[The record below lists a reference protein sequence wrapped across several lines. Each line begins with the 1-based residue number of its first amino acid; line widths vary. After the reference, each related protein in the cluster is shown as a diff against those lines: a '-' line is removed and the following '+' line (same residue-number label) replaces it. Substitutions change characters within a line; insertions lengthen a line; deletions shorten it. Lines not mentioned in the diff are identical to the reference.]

1 MNLCIISNGSSPHTR
16 KWIVPLI
23 SEIKRIHLISY
34 TRVEQKLPQVE
45 TVDLTKISKLKV
57 IKFLLWGIWS
67 RRYIREIKP
76 DIVHAHQIQGAGWLG
91 SMSNHHPFIL
101 SAWGSDLYNL
111 NIQPKIIKFISW
123 KAINSCNRFVVPSQH
138 MRKAALS
145 QGIPSKKLVVIPWG
159 IDHNTFTSEC
169 QDKIQSRIALGL
181 PPDMTLALSPRALT
195 PTYNIDTI
203 ISACSNLTDRVK
215 EFKLLILKFN
225 PDPDYYRYLQK
236 LIKETHL
243 DPHIIWIEQIND
255 AISMAQLYSAS
266 DLLISIPSSEGYGL
280 SVYEAMSCACPAVI
294 SDLDAFSNL
303 TDRYHC
309 LKVAPRDS
317 SETADAV
324 SELIINTH
332 LRDQIINN
340 SLEFI
345 SEMSVDH
352 QKKAALDLYNSVL
365 S

>member
-1 MNLCIISNGSSPHTR
+1 MNLCVISNGNSPHTR

-23 SEIKRIHLISY
+23 RETDRVHLISY
-34 TRVEQKLPQVE
+34 TRVIQQIPQVE
-45 TVDLTKISKLKV
+45 TVDLTKISNLKV
-57 IKFLLWGIWS
+57 FKFILWGIWS
-67 RRYIREIKP
+67 RRYIRGIKP

-91 SMSNHHPFIL
+91 SMSDHHPFIL
-101 SAWGSDLYNL
+101 SAWGSDLLNMNL
-111 NIQPKIIKFISW
+111 QPKIRKYFTW
-123 KAINSCNRFVVPSQH
+123 KAINSCNKLVLPSQH
-138 MRKAALS
+138 MHKAALS

-159 IDHNTFTSEC
+159 VDHNTFTSEG
-169 QDKIQSRIALGL
+169 QDKSQSRIALGL
-181 PPDMTLALSPRALT
+181 PRDKILLLSPRALT

-203 ISACSNLTDRVK
+203 ISACSNLIARVK
-215 EFKLLILKFN
+215 AVRLLLLKFN

-243 DPHIIWIEQIND
+243 DPYVIWIEQIND
-255 AISMAQLYSAS
+255 ALSMAQLYSAS

-294 SDLDAFSNL
+294 SDLDTFSNF

-309 LKVAPRDS
+309 LKVTPRDS
-317 SETADAV
+317 AETASAV
-324 SELIINTH
+324 YEIITNPH
-332 LRDQIINN
+332 LRNRIINN

-345 SEMSVDH
+345 SEMSIDH
-352 QKKAALDLYNSVL
+352 QKKAALDLYYSVL

>member
-1 MNLCIISNGSSPHTR
+1 MNL
-16 KWIVPLI
+16 
-23 SEIKRIHLISY
+23 
-34 TRVEQKLPQVE
+34 
-45 TVDLTKISKLKV
+45 
-57 IKFLLWGIWS
+57 
-67 RRYIREIKP
+67 
-76 DIVHAHQIQGAGWLG
+76 
-91 SMSNHHPFIL
+91 
-101 SAWGSDLYNL
+101 
-111 NIQPKIIKFISW
+111 QPKIRKYITW
-123 KAINSCNRFVVPSQH
+123 KAINACNKLVLPSQH
-138 MRKAALS
+138 MHKAALS

-159 IDHNTFTSEC
+159 IEHDTFTSEC
-169 QDKIQSRIALGL
+169 QDKIQSRIALDL
-181 PPDMTLALSPRALT
+181 PRDKILVLSPRALT

-203 ISACSNLTDRVK
+203 ISACSNLIDRVK

-225 PDPDYYRYLQK
+225 PDPDYYRYIQK

-255 AISMAQLYSAS
+255 AFSMAQLYSAS

-294 SDLDAFSNL
+294 SDLDAFSNF

-309 LKVAPRDS
+309 MKVAPRDS
-317 SETADAV
+317 AETADAV
-324 SELIINTH
+324 YEIIINTR